1 MTREATFFFFDR
13 VGGRLTRKGVIDPPR
28 KLRAALPRVNEA
40 EGMERGRLLESHPDG
55 TTD

>member
-1 MTREATFFFFDR
+1 MTREATFFFDR